1 MFNVGLTYKITD
13 WINLAA
19 RYRMDDTYVKFE
31 RKIYASSD
39 QVLQKVLKD
48 ITNIAITMT
57 VRNMLTSW

>member
-31 RKIYASSD
+31 RKIY
-39 QVLQKVLKD
+39 D
-48 ITNIAITMT
+48 IF
-57 VRNMLTSW
+57 RPGFCRRY